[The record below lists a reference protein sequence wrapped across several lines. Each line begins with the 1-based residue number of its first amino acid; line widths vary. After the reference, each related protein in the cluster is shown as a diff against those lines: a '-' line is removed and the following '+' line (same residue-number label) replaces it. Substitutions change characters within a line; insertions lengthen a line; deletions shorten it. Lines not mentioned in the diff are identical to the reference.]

1 MTSNQIGTTF
11 QTINLS
17 LTTLEDRRLPLGEDL
32 TTNAT
37 RAILFSTI
45 LPLMWLESREWADT
59 VSHAVSLYHCIT
71 VSHAPHAISGFETDL
86 LHTAVHEA

>member
-11 QTINLS
+11 PTINLS

-59 VSHAVSLYHCIT
+59 VSHAVSLYHKRHMQSQVLKLT
-71 VSHAPHAISGFETDL
+71 YFTQHAA
-86 LHTAVHEA
+86 